1 MPLYESVFLAR
12 QDVSS
17 QQVSTLTESFTNIVK
32 ENGGEVPKSEY
43 WGLRNLAYRIKKN
56 RKAHYV
62 LLNIDASVEAVHE
75 MERNMR
81 INEDVIRFMTLRV
94 DELEAEPSIMMRSKA
109 AREERSRRDDRHRS
123 GPRGGGPGRE
133 DSAER
138 RPARR
143 PAGEGETPKASKEA
157 TPKASEDA
165 TPKASEDATPKASE
179 GETP

>member
-17 QQVSTLTESFTNIVK
+17 QQVSTMTETFTNIVT

-62 LLNIDASVEAVHE
+62 LLNIDASVEAVRE

-81 INEDVIRFMTLRV
+81 VNEDVVRFMTLRV
-94 DELEAEPSIMMRSKA
+94 DELEVEPSIMMRSKV
-109 AREERSRRDDRHRS
+109 AREERSRRDDRPR
-123 GPRGGGPGRE
+123 GPRSGGPGRE
-133 DSAER
+133 EEAER
-138 RPARR
+138 KPA
-143 PAGEGETPKASKEA
+143 EPKADEKPA
-157 TPKASEDA
+157 PA
-165 TPKASEDATPKASE
+165 ASE
-179 GETP
+179 GETT

>member
-17 QQVSTLTESFTNIVK
+17 QQVTTLTETFTNIVT

-43 WGLRNLAYRIKKN
+43 WGLRNLSYRIKKH

-81 INEDVIRFMTLRV
+81 VNEDVIRFMTLRV
-94 DELEAEPSIMMRSKA
+94 DELEAEPSIMMRSKV
-109 AREERSRRDDRHRS
+109 AREERSRRDDRQR
-123 GPRGGGPGRE
+123 GPRPGGPARE
-133 DSAER
+133 DAAE
-138 RPARR
+138 
-143 PAGEGETPKASKEA
+143 PKAAEPQA
-157 TPKASEDA
+157 EKAPAPE
-165 TPKASEDATPKASE
+165 ASE
-179 GETP
+179 GEKT

>member
-17 QQVSTLTESFTNIVK
+17 QQVSTLTETFTNIVK
-32 ENGGEVPKSEY
+32 EGGGEVPKSEY

-123 GPRGGGPGRE
+123 GPRGGGPGR
-133 DSAER
+133 DDGAER
-138 RPARR
+138 KPAKP
-143 PAGEGETPKASKEA
+143 PASAGETPKASAGE
-157 TPKASEDA
+157 TPKASAGES
-165 TPKASEDATPKASE
+165 PKASA